1 MKINLKL
8 NNLDCASCATKIE
21 EKISKL
27 NNVEDVFLS
36 FALGKL
42 TIICA
47 EENSEKIL
55 SESSKIINDL
65 EPDVVIEKI

>member
-47 EENSEKIL
+47 EENSEK
-55 SESSKIINDL
+55 S
-65 EPDVVIEKI
+65 